1 MRDKFPVMIL
11 TCIDKEGKP
20 NKFMIADDYSADDKL
35 EILADLGY
43 IVKEVK
49 YTFIWGVKWTK

>member
-49 YTFIWGVKWTK
+49 YTFI